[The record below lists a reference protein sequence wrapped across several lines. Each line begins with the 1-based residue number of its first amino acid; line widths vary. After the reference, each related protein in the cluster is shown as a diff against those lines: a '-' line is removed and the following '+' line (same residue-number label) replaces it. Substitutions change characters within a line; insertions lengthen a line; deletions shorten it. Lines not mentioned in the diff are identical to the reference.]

1 MPVTPD
7 DQEYSTTSR
16 PKARVYVSP
25 SGAPAT
31 PPASAAVRAAVPGSS
46 SAIPTEKTSE
56 PKPAGGFGKYL
67 PIAIGAAVLF
77 YLLRR
82 K

>member
-46 SAIPTEKTSE
+46 NAIPTEKTSAL
-56 PKPAGGFGKYL
+56 KPGAKLGKYL

-77 YLLRR
+77 YILRR

>member
-16 PKARVYVSP
+16 PRARVYVSP

-31 PPASAAVRAAVPGSS
+31 PPASAAVRAAIPGSS
-46 SAIPTEKTSE
+46 NAIPTEKTSA
-56 PKPAGGFGKYL
+56 PKPENKLGKYL
-67 PIAIGAAVLF
+67 PLAIGAAVLF
-77 YLLRR
+77 YILRR